1 MTTRYKQQ
9 CNINSNTE
17 RAQLEV
23 FEAEPVI
30 NTIKNFVNNFE
41 SEHNERLKLEEE
53 NTYLKE
59 SNKIYREKI
68 QEQRPVIIGGAD
80 NNGKLESFVK
90 RIAEIKM
97 RKNNITE
104 QDLINYRNKVLKEL
118 ES

>member
-30 NTIKNFVNNFE
+30 NTIKIFVNNFE
-41 SEHNERLKLEEE
+41 SEHNERLKLEEV

-59 SNKIYREKI
+59 SNKIYRENYK
-68 QEQRPVIIGGAD
+68 
-80 NNGKLESFVK
+80 NNGPLLYAVL
-90 RIAEIKM
+90 I
-97 RKNNITE
+97 ITE
-104 QDLINYRNKVLKEL
+104 N
-118 ES
+118 